1 MRRRFM
7 NLITAS
13 IVVAASVATAPA
25 FAAPDVGDM
34 APDWTLTG
42 SDGKSYSLWEMRGKY
57 VVVAFFPKAFTGG

>member
-1 MRRRFM
+1 MRTNFVKY
-7 NLITAS
+7 IVAS
-13 IVVAASVATAPA
+13 IVVAASGVSAPA

-42 SDGKSYSLWEMRGKY
+42 SDGRDYSLWEMRGKY